1 MAKND
6 VVVKITQKQVAGN
19 AGFGVP
25 LIIQGMGTAAKEYA
39 EYGSLDEVMEAGF
52 TQDHPIYG
60 QCLKL
65 FMQNDRP
72 AKVAVCVGTGKVTE
86 TLNLIKEKDFRQV
99 IPIFGDEGDDTLK
112 DLATYI
118 ETTEDKMLII
128 KSADVSELSSIGK
141 LDRTM
146 AVVYAGSDEGVEG
159 ALVGATA
166 GLTVGSFTYKNV
178 VIKGIEPDP
187 LTDAQIET
195 VHKAGGICIV
205 RKAGDIVTSEGTVM
219 SGEYAD
225 IIDSKDYIIKNIAY
239 KTQKLLNSSPKLAFD
254 NTGISQLEGVV
265 MNVLKDASIM
275 GIIAVDDDGVPLYS
289 TDFDSREETSGAD
302 RASRTYKGGRF
313 SFDLAGAI
321 HYATINGTIEV

>member
-6 VVVKITQKQVAGN
+6 VVVKITQRQVAGN

-128 KSADVSELSSIGK
+128 KAADVSELSSIGK

-166 GLTVGSFTYKNV
+166 GLTVGSVTYKNV
-178 VIKGIEPDP
+178 IIKGIEPDP

>member
-6 VVVKITQKQVAGN
+6 VVVKITQKQVVGT

-25 LIIQGMGTAAKEYA
+25 LIIQGMGTVAKEYA

-72 AKVAVCVGTGKVTE
+72 AKVAICVGTGKVTE

-128 KSADVSELSSIGK
+128 KAADVSELSAVGK

-178 VIKGIEPDP
+178 IIKGIEPDP
-187 LTDAQIET
+187 LTDAQIEA

-239 KTQKLLNSSPKLAFD
+239 KSQKLLNSSPKLAFD

-265 MNVLKDASIM
+265 TNVLKDASIM

>member
-128 KSADVSELSSIGK
+128 KAADVSELSSIGK